1 MISHL
6 DYLMSLPQV
15 SREVYGYDEQYK
27 PNDHCIWTDIGYSQ
41 SLMAWVEVDAHF
53 RERIKQTVDSNK
65 ET

>member
-15 SREVYGYDEQYK
+15 SREIYGYDETDK
-27 PNDHCIWTDIGYSQ
+27 PNDHCVWTDIGYSQ
-41 SLMAWVEVDAHF
+41 SITAWVETDKHL
-53 RERIKQTVDSNK
+53 RERIKQVVDSNK